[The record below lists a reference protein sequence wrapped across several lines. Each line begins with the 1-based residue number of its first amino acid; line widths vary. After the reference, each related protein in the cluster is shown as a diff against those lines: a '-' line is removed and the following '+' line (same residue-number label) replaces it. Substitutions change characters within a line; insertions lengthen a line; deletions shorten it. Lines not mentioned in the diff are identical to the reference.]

1 VNAGAGCPI
10 YFGFFEFTDR
20 STREKNMHTRI
31 DVAQDSGR
39 MPGIVFTGCGLT
51 PAAPARAESR
61 SAASAKARA
70 KPASRRR
77 IVKVGGKRVKTI
89 DVHAHCVI
97 PEAMALLGLNLA
109 DQRGPGI
116 AEVGERR
123 IREMDEQGIDMEALS
138 INPQWYKAERDLV
151 TKVIRIQNERLAEFC
166 ATYPDRFVAFASV
179 ALQYPDLA
187 IQQLVDGVKRLGLR
201 GAAVGASVAGRE
213 FSDAMFHPFW
223 AKAEELGILIF
234 IHPQSTPDLAP
245 RLRGNGWL
253 ANTIGNP
260 LDTTIALSHLIFE
273 GTLDRFPRLKICSAH
288 GGGYLPS
295 YAPRSDNCLRV
306 APDMDTG
313 VKLKKKPTQY
323 LRDLY
328 YDTLV
333 FTSEALRHLAAEV
346 GPNRLVIGTDHPIP
360 WQSKSVDHI
369 LKAPGFT
376 DKERR
381 MMLGETAAKL
391 LGIKP

>member
-1 VNAGAGCPI
+1 MQDREEIIKRPAAAAAGL
-10 YFGFFEFTDR
+10 
-20 STREKNMHTRI
+20 
-31 DVAQDSGR
+31 
-39 MPGIVFTGCGLT
+39 VFTGCGLSNVALA
-51 PAAPARAESR
+51 PAAAPARAR
-61 SAASAKARA
+61 AKA
-70 KPASRRR
+70 KPAARRR
-77 IVKVGGKRVKTI
+77 IVKVGGRRVKTI
-89 DVHAHCVI
+89 DVHAHCVV
-97 PEAMALLGLNLA
+97 PEALALLGLRLE

-116 AEVGERR
+116 EEAGPRR
-123 IREMDEQGIDMEALS
+123 IAEMDEQGIDMEALS
-138 INPQWYKAERDLV
+138 INPQWYRAGRDLAAE
-151 TKVIRIQNERLAEFC
+151 VIRIQNERLARFC

-187 IQQLVDGVKRLGLR
+187 VQQLVDGVKRLGLR
-201 GAAVGASVAGRE
+201 GAAVGASVAGKE
-213 FSDAMFHPFW
+213 FSDPMFHPFW
-223 AKAEELGILIF
+223 AKAEELGVLIF

-245 RLRGNGWL
+245 RLKGNGWL

-273 GTLDRFPRLKICSAH
+273 GTLDRFPGLKICSAH

-346 GPNRLVIGTDHPIP
+346 GSNRLVIGTDHPIP
-360 WQSKSVDHI
+360 WQPKSVDHI

>member
-1 VNAGAGCPI
+1 MQTQR
-10 YFGFFEFTDR
+10 EFT
-20 STREKNMHTRI
+20 KNSI
-31 DVAQDSGR
+31 GAL
-39 MPGIVFTGCGLT
+39 PGIVFTGCEALA
-51 PAAPARAESR
+51 AAPAHMQARA
-61 SAASAKARA
+61 AAPAKARA
-70 KPASRRR
+70 KAAPRRR
-77 IVKVGGKRVKTI
+77 EVKVGGRRVKTI

-97 PEAMALLGLNLA
+97 PEAMQLLGLKMS

-116 AEVGERR
+116 DQVGPRR
-123 IREMDEQGIDMEALS
+123 IAEMDEQGIDMEALS
-138 INPQWYKAERDLV
+138 INPQWYRAERDLV
-151 TKVIRIQNERLAEFC
+151 TQVIRIQNERLAEFC

-187 IQQLVDGVKRLGLR
+187 VQQLVDGVKRLGLR
-201 GAAVGASVAGRE
+201 GAAVGASVAGKE
-213 FSDAMFHPFW
+213 FSDPMFHPFW
-223 AKAEELGILIF
+223 AKAEELGVLIF

-245 RLRGNGWL
+245 RLKGNGWL

-273 GTLDRFPRLKICSAH
+273 GTLDRFPGLRICSAH
-288 GGGYLPS
+288 GGGFLPS
-295 YAPRSDNCLRV
+295 YAPRSDNGLRV

-313 VKLKKKPTQY
+313 VKLKKKPTEY
-323 LRDLY
+323 LRDMY

-346 GPNRLVIGTDHPIP
+346 GSNRLVIGTDHPIP

-369 LKAPGFT
+369 LKAPGFS

-381 MMLGETAAKL
+381 NMLGETAAKL

>member
-1 VNAGAGCPI
+1 
-10 YFGFFEFTDR
+10 
-20 STREKNMHTRI
+20 
-31 DVAQDSGR
+31 
-39 MPGIVFTGCGLT
+39 MPGIVFTDCGLVG
-51 PAAPARAESR
+51 AAPAQARP
-61 SAASAKARA
+61 AAAGKARA
-70 KPASRRR
+70 KPAGRRR
-77 IVKVGGKRVKTI
+77 EVKVGGRRVRTI

-97 PEAMALLGLNLA
+97 PEAMALLGLKREH
-109 DQRGPGI
+109 QRGPGI
-116 AEVGERR
+116 DEVGLRR

-138 INPQWYKAERDLV
+138 INPQWYRAERDLV
-151 TKVIRIQNERLAEFC
+151 AQVVKIQNERLAEFC

-187 IQQLVDGVKRLGLR
+187 VQQLVEGVKKLGLR
-201 GAAVGASVAGRE
+201 GAAVGASVAGDE
-213 FSDAMFHPFW
+213 FSHPKFHPFW
-223 AKAEELGILIF
+223 AKAEELGVLIF

-245 RLRGNGWL
+245 RLKGNGWL

-273 GTLDRFPRLKICSAH
+273 GTLDRFPGLKICSAH

-306 APDMDTG
+306 APDQDTG
-313 VKLKKKPTQY
+313 VKLKKKPTEY
-323 LRDLY
+323 LRQMY

-346 GPNRLVIGTDHPIP
+346 GSNRLVIGTDHPIP
-360 WQSKSVDHI
+360 WHEDPVTHI
-369 LKAPGFT
+369 MNAPGFS
-376 DKERR
+376 DEERIA
-381 MMLGETAAKL
+381 MLGGTAARL